1 MTLTPAMEERLLS
14 SSQMAVRWTLQAT
27 LQAISDVSGDEV
39 FWEPEQM
46 DRLEAHFEKTPDAL
60 SADAYLA
67 WRWMIQGARFQD
79 ARDMGHFLSVAEL
92 ATQALGNAS
101 SLPGGSAHPV
111 KSKGKAQP

>member
-1 MTLTPAMEERLLS
+1 MTLTPAMEERLSRS
-14 SSQMAVRWTLQAT
+14 SHMAVRWTLQAT

-39 FWEPEQM
+39 FLEPEQM

-67 WRWMIQGARFQD
+67 WRWMTQGARFQD

-92 ATQALGNAS
+92 VTQALSNAS